1 MKRTQKVVLL
11 SLLFFHN
18 QINYSCSVFAY
29 IGSMLCK
36 AHVLKGLS
44 RLEYRG
50 YDSAGFACF
59 DITSNQLV
67 TLKKSGKV
75 EELKKVVLEA
85 PCDGY
90 VGLGHTRWATHGE
103 ANETNAHPHMSSD
116 QKFVVVH
123 NGIIENFF
131 QLKKELIDEGYVF
144 VSETDSEVI
153 AHLFDRS
160 YKAHGDIKEA
170 TLATVR
176 QLHGACT
183 FVGLHQDY
191 PEMLIVARQRSP
203 LCIGISQDGMHVASD
218 FLAFA
223 DKTNEV
229 YFMPERSI
237 ALVEQHTISAFDY
250 SGVSLPVETK
260 QVYLQPSAYEK
271 LDHQH
276 FMLKEI
282 YEQKEAINKTIAYYK
297 GLGDSLW
304 QTLGLTEEKARS
316 ITSINLFGC
325 GTSWHAARIGQF
337 FFEKVAKL
345 PVAVHL
351 ASEFRYMEYFP
362 SINSLFIAISQSGET
377 ADTLELIRY
386 FNSYG
391 AHTVALTNVE
401 TSSMVRE
408 TKGSILTQAGPEIA
422 VASTKAFATQLA
434 SLYWLAHRFALVRG
448 WINADQMAQAERDL
462 LHAADVLEQSIEMHK
477 VDIIASAKTYAQ
489 SQRVMYL
496 GRHVTYPFAME
507 AALKLKEISY
517 IFAQGYP
524 AGELKH
530 GSIALVDEQ
539 TPIILFSHQDP
550 IIYQKLVGNAQEVKA
565 RKGHLVVFAFEG
577 QDELISLANKAF
589 VIPRVAPLLESIA
602 ATGVMQFFAYQVAL
616 ALGRDIDKPR
626 NLAKAVTVE

>member
-1 MKRTQKVVLL
+1 MKRTKVLLL

-18 QINYSCSVFAY
+18 QTNYSCSIFAY
-29 IGSMLCK
+29 IGNLLCK

-50 YDSAGFACF
+50 YDSAGIAML
-59 DITSNQLV
+59 DVVSNKLV
-67 TLKKSGKV
+67 TMKKPGKL
-75 EELKKVVLEA
+75 EELKKVALDA
-85 PCDGY
+85 PIDGY
-90 VGLGHTRWATHGE
+90 VGIGHTRWATHGE
-103 ANETNAHPHMSSD
+103 ANEINAHPHMNSD
-116 QKFVVVH
+116 QSFVLVH

-131 QLKKELIDEGYVF
+131 ELKKELIDQGYVF
-144 VSETDSEVI
+144 ASETDSEVI
-153 AHLFDRS
+153 AHLFDRA
-160 YKAHGDIKEA
+160 YKTSKDMKAAALE
-170 TLATVR
+170 TVN
-176 QLHGACT
+176 QLKGACT
-183 FVGLHQDY
+183 FVGLHKDY
-191 PEMLIVARQRSP
+191 PDMLVAARQRSP
-203 LCIGISQDGMHVASD
+203 LCIGISQDGMHIASD

-229 YFMPERSI
+229 FFMPERSI
-237 ALVEQHTISAFDY
+237 ALVTKDTISAFDY
-250 SGVSLPVETK
+250 AGNTLPVETK
-260 QVYLQPSAYEK
+260 TVNLQPSAYEK
-271 LDHQH
+271 LDHEH

-282 YEQKEAINKTIAYYK
+282 YEQKEAINKTIAYYN
-297 GLGDSLW
+297 GLGDTLW

-316 ITSINLFGC
+316 VTSINLFGC

-337 FFEKVAKL
+337 FFEKVAKM
-345 PVAVHL
+345 PTSVHL
-351 ASEFRYMEYFP
+351 ASEFRYMEFFP

-386 FNSYG
+386 FNNYG

-408 TKGSILTQAGPEIA
+408 TKGCMLTKAGPEIA

-448 WINADQMAQAERDL
+448 WITVEQMAQAEKDL
-462 LHAADVLEQSIEMHK
+462 LHAADVLEQSIEQYK
-477 VDIIASAKTYAQ
+477 LDIISSAKTYAQ

-565 RKGHLVVFAFEG
+565 RKGHLVIFAFEG

-589 VIPRVAPLLESIA
+589 IIQRVAPLLESVA
-602 ATGVMQFFAYQVAL
+602 MTGVMQFFAYQVAL

>member
-1 MKRTQKVVLL
+1 MKRSRIILL

-18 QINYSCSVFAY
+18 QTNYSCSIFAY

-59 DITSNQLV
+59 DVVSNKLI
-67 TLKKSGKV
+67 TLKRTGKV
-75 EELKKVVLEA
+75 EELKKAAIEA
-85 PCDGY
+85 VCDGY

-103 ANETNAHPHMSSD
+103 SNEINAHPHMSTD

-131 QLKKELIDEGYVF
+131 QLKKELTGEGYVF

-160 YKAHGDIKEA
+160 YKAHQDLKEA
-170 TLATVR
+170 ALVTVR

-191 PEMLIVARQRSP
+191 PDTLIVARQRSP
-203 LCIGISQDGMHVASD
+203 LCIGISADGMHIASD

-229 YFMPERSI
+229 YFMPECSI
-237 ALVEQHTISAFDY
+237 ALVKKDGISAFDY
-250 SGVSLPVETK
+250 TGAQLPIETK
-260 QVYLQPSAYEK
+260 HVSLQPSAYEK

-297 GLGDSLW
+297 QLGDAIWS
-304 QTLGLTEEKARS
+304 TLGLTEEQARTT
-316 ITSINLFGC
+316 TSMNLFGC

-345 PVAVHL
+345 PVSVHL
-351 ASEFRYMEYFP
+351 ASEFRYMEFFP
-362 SINSLFIAISQSGET
+362 SANSLFVAISQSGET

-386 FNSYG
+386 FNSFG

-408 TKGSILTQAGPEIA
+408 TRGNMLTKAGPEIA

-448 WINADQMAQAERDL
+448 LITPEQMELAEENIL
-462 LHAADVLEQSIEMHK
+462 YAADVLEQVIDTYK
-477 VDIIASAKTYAQ
+477 VDIIASAKTYAL

-565 RKGHLVVFAFEG
+565 RKGHLVIFAFEG

-589 VIPRVAPLLESIA
+589 IIPRVAPLLEPVA
-602 ATGVMQFFAYQVAL
+602 MTGVMQFFAYQVAL